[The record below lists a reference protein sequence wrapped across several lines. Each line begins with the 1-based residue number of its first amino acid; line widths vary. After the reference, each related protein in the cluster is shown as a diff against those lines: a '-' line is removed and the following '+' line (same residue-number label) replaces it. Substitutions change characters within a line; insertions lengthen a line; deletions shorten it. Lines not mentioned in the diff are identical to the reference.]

1 MGCEKPDHRRQ
12 EIGDQGRGERAVVWT
27 FQKKKKSYFIPKE
40 PREQEMGREALT
52 SRWRGMESRTSHSL
66 CRVDTDCIV
75 Q

>member
-1 MGCEKPDHRRQ
+1 M
-12 EIGDQGRGERAVVWT
+12 WT